1 MSDEKLID
9 IQVGGLK
16 CDAEGCDYTDT
27 DAKMEDYEQYVNA
40 PCPKCGAPLLTEEDM
55 AAVKQMHEMAD
66 LINGMGPNLELGAS
80 DQVFLTAA
88 LGVLGDVSDTRVE
101 STWATGD
108 GLDPEVVEALENE
121 LPEGVAIDSRVQVEL
136 KMKGDGSVEFG
147 ELKTEQDD
155 GKV

>member
-80 DQVFLTAA
+80 DAINLDGGGSSTMVVAGEDGTPQVINRPIHT
-88 LGVLGDVSDTRVE
+88 GVPGRERPVANHL
-101 STWATGD
+101 A
-108 GLDPEVVEALENE
+108 VVPIARK
-121 LPEGVAIDSRVQVEL
+121 P
-136 KMKGDGSVEFG
+136 
-147 ELKTEQDD
+147 
-155 GKV
+155 

>member
-66 LINGMGPNLELGAS
+66 LINGMGDDIFGLL
-80 DQVFLTAA
+80 
-88 LGVLGDVSDTRVE
+88 
-101 STWATGD
+101 D

-136 KMKGDGSVEFG
+136 KMKGDGSVEFTETATG
-147 ELKTEQDD
+147 E
-155 GKV
+155 

>member
-66 LINGMGPNLELGAS
+66 LINGMGDDIFGLL
-80 DQVFLTAA
+80 
-88 LGVLGDVSDTRVE
+88 
-101 STWATGD
+101 D